1 MATYNDYFPG
11 RFMTASDLDGDLPV
25 IIERIEKETFQ
36 DDGKTKPVVFFRGH
50 EKGLVLN
57 KTNFKSIAE
66 IAGEDDADWPGKPIV
81 LFTMMTPYKDKVV
94 EAIRIRRPTAEPDAN
109 EPPPDDG
116 GPNDDL
122 PWK

>member
-1 MATYNDYFPG
+1 MATYKDYFPG
-11 RFMTASDLDGDLPV
+11 RFMAASDLEGELPV
-25 IIERIEKETFQ
+25 IIDRIEKETFEG
-36 DDGKTKPVVFFRGH
+36 DGKTKPVAFFRGH

-66 IAGEDDADWPGKPIV
+66 IAGEDDNNWCGVNLV
-81 LFTMMTPYKDKVV
+81 LFTMMVPFRDKVI

-116 GPNDDL
+116 VPNHDL
-122 PWK
+122 P